1 MNLFKTNPTTTE
13 AWKMLLKKGQDIGST
28 KIIDLFDS
36 SNNRLEKFSIE
47 FDNMFLDFSKNI
59 IDSETFD
66 LLLKLSEDC
75 QIKKNIKEY

>member
-47 FDNMFLDFSKNI
+47 FDKFF
-59 IDSETFD
+59 
-66 LLLKLSEDC
+66 
-75 QIKKNIKEY
+75 

>member
-1 MNLFKTNPTTTE
+1 MSLSKINPKNTE

-47 FDNMFLDFSKNI
+47 F
-59 IDSETFD
+59 ETCF
-66 LLLKLSEDC
+66 
-75 QIKKNIKEY
+75 